1 MTPPASTSRPQRR
14 RAFCAIVAAQF
25 FGSLADN
32 ALLIASIGLLIERN
46 ASDWMTP
53 ALRLFFYA
61 SYVVLA
67 PFAGAVA
74 DALPKSRVILVTNL
88 IKLAGC
94 ALLIA
99 HLHPLL
105 AYALIG
111 AGAAAHGPARYGI
124 LSELLPPEELVAA
137 NAWIE
142 VVTVVSILL
151 GVGLGSALMDEGIAL
166 PALLGSRAATATAL
180 LATLYGVAA
189 ACVAR
194 VADGVSANPEALSHP
209 SGLTREFI
217 RCMRVLW
224 RDPPGRISLAV
235 TSLFWSASAVLQ
247 FIVLRWAALVLHLS
261 LAQAALLQGAVAVG
275 MVAGAIAAAR
285 WVPLQRAVSLLPV
298 GMAIGALVLSMV
310 LVDTVWL
317 AVLVLIA
324 TGALSGLLVVPMN
337 ALLQHRGSQ
346 LMDPGQSIAVQNF
359 NESLACLV
367 LLAVYGALV
376 AADVSP
382 TPTIVLFGVMVSG
395 AMLGI
400 LAWRRAD
407 TRQEPSL
414 SHMRKGNR

>member
-1 MTPPASTSRPQRR
+1 VRPAPIASRATRR
-14 RAFCAIVAAQF
+14 RAFFTIVAAQF

-32 ALLIASIGLLIERN
+32 ALLIVSIGLLIERG
-46 ASDWMTP
+46 ASGWMTP

-74 DALPKSRVILVTNL
+74 DALPKTRVILVTNL
-88 IKLAGC
+88 VKLAGC

-99 HLHPLL
+99 HVHPLL

-124 LSELLPPEELVAA
+124 LSELLPSAELVAA

-142 VVTVVSILL
+142 VATVVSILL
-151 GVGLGSALMDEGIAL
+151 GVALGSLLMEQSMPL
-166 PALLGSRAATATAL
+166 PALLGSRAATATLL
-180 LATLYGVAA
+180 LASLYAIAA
-189 ACVAR
+189 ACVGR
-194 VADGVSANPEALSHP
+194 VRAGASANPAALSNP
-209 SGLTREFI
+209 SGLVREFG

-224 RDPPGRISLAV
+224 RDPQGRLSLAV

-247 FIVLRWAALVLHLS
+247 FIVLRWAAFALHLS

-285 WVPLQRAVSLLPV
+285 WVPLSRAASVLPL
-298 GMAIGALVLSMV
+298 GIAIGALVLSMP
-310 LVDTVWL
+310 LIESVWL
-317 AVLVLIA
+317 AVVVLIA

-337 ALLQHRGSQ
+337 ALLQHRGNQ

-359 NESLACLV
+359 NESLASLV
-367 LLAVYGALV
+367 LLAVYGALM
-376 AADVSP
+376 AGGMSLM
-382 TPTIVLFGVMVSG
+382 PTIVLFGVAVSI
-395 AMLGI
+395 AMLAI
-400 LAWRRAD
+400 LAWRRA
-407 TRQEPSL
+407 TRIEGGFVPVERAS
-414 SHMRKGNR
+414 